1 MRKAGNMLY
10 NDLLTTLQKLTH
22 RENISQSEIADV
34 LNVQVGTLNKRI
46 NRGTYD
52 FKDSEIKQIE
62 AHYGVDILKRQYLDN
77 MLDNYNKASNNNFE
91 IDYIAVD
98 YYKDVFGSCG
108 SGTFVFSEDKSII
121 NVPKDCISYFSNN
134 KKYSVINAR
143 GDSMQPYIIDGD
155 KLVIE
160 HYNGAQIVDNSI
172 YVFRYEDNIFIKR
185 LIHNIDQ
192 IIIKS
197 DNKEYATR
205 CIERNDLQN
214 FQVIG
219 QVVGLLRKC

>member
-1 MRKAGNMLY
+1 MNY
-10 NDLLTTLQKLTH
+10 LTLENCLQYALGKIPPQEELRQIMQLKQSTLSNRARRNGKIKQ
-22 RENISQSEIADV
+22 NEIE
-34 LNVQVGTLNKRI
+34 LLNK
-46 NRGTYD
+46 
-52 FKDSEIKQIE
+52 
-62 AHYGVDILKRQYLDN
+62 HY
-77 MLDNYNKASNNNFE
+77 NFNLLE
-91 IDYIAVD
+91 VEKTLVNLMKNEQEFVLPESIVCD
-98 YYKDVFGSCG
+98 YYYDVFGSCG
-108 SGTFVFSEDKSII
+108 NGTFVLSETTAPMTVSLESIA
-121 NVPKDCISYFSNN
+121 NYSHH